1 MPLEH
6 TRRRETQEYLRKCYY
21 HCIKCTSA
29 TFLATF
35 IWRRPLNSAALA
47 TTTHKKL
54 EEVSD
59 GTGTQVKAQMI
70 NKYRMKTIL
79 RELYNVRNLPRNGE
93 GETEEETL

>member
-1 MPLEH
+1 MW
-6 TRRRETQEYLRKCYY
+6 RK
-21 HCIKCTSA
+21 
-29 TFLATF
+29 
-35 IWRRPLNSAALA
+35 PLNSVALA
-47 TTTHKKL
+47 TTTYKKL